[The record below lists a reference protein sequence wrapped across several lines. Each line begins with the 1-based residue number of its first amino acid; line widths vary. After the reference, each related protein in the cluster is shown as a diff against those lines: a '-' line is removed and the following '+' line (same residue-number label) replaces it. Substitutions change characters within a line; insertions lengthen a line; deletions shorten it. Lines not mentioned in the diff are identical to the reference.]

1 MPTTIPMSF
10 ARSSAGPRPSR
21 KDPARAA
28 IRRQA
33 RLTALIVT
41 ALVGGVGGWAAF
53 TEIGGAVITSG
64 QLVVESD
71 VKKVQH
77 PVGGIVGEL
86 RVREGDQ
93 VKAGDILVR
102 LDETQPRANLDIVL
116 RALDALS
123 AKRTREEAER
133 DGDIA
138 LNFPSDLQARAASD
152 TAVARL
158 IDSETRLFMA
168 RTKTRQGQKAQLR
181 ERIAQLGQEIAGT
194 NEQIAA
200 KAREV
205 TAVNLELKGIRELW
219 LKNLIQLPRLTSL
232 EREAARLDG
241 DRGKLLASIAQT
253 KGKVNEVELQIIQ
266 IDEDMRNEVS
276 KDLAEIR
283 GKWQEYEEKQ
293 TAALDQLRR
302 TDLRAPQDGVVHQ
315 MTVHTVG
322 GLVTPSEP
330 AMLIV
335 PKSDELAVEVR
346 IQPKDIDHVHIGQA
360 AILRFAAFNQRTTP
374 EISGDV
380 DRVAADVTQDQ
391 KTGLTYYKARIRVP
405 EAERARLGSIQLV
418 PGMPVDAFLKTGEHT
433 VLSYLTKPLT
443 DQIAKAWR
451 EQ

>member
-1 MPTTIPMSF
+1 MPTTLPMSF
-10 ARSSAGPRPSR
+10 ARSSAGTRPSR
-21 KDPARAA
+21 NDPARAA
-28 IRRQA
+28 IRRQV

-86 RVREGDQ
+86 RVREGDH

-152 TAVARL
+152 PAVARL
-158 IDSETRLFMA
+158 IDGETRLFIA

-205 TAVNLELKGIRELW
+205 AAVNLELKGIRELW
-219 LKNLIQLPRLTSL
+219 LKNLIQLPRLTNL

-241 DRGKLLASIAQT
+241 DRGKLLASIAQA
-253 KGKVNEVELQIIQ
+253 KGKVNEVELQIMQ

-322 GLVTPSEP
+322 GLVVPSEP

-360 AILRFAAFNQRTTP
+360 AILRFSAFNQQTTP
-374 EISGDV
+374 EISGAV

-391 KTGLTYYKARIRVP
+391 KTGLAYYKARLRVS
-405 EAERARLGSIQLV
+405 ETERARLGSIHLV
-418 PGMPVDAFLKTGEHT
+418 PGMPVDAFLKTGQHT